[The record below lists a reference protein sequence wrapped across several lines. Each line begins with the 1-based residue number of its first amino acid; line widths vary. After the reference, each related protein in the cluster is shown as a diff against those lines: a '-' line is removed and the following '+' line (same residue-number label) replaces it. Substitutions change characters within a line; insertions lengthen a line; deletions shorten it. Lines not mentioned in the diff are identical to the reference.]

1 MQHNYV
7 ILLLAFL
14 STLKQYVR
22 MKGNENTYKKYYVNQ
37 KDCSLINNDY
47 HIIRKGMIVER
58 VINDEMA

>member
-1 MQHNYV
+1 
-7 ILLLAFL
+7 
-14 STLKQYVR
+14 